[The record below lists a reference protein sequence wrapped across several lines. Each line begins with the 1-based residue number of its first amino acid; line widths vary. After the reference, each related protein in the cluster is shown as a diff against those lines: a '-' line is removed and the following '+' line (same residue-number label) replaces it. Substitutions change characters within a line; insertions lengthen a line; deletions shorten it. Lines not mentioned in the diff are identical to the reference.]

1 MNIGFEA
8 KRLFTNNTGLGNYG
22 RFIVNALSVYF
33 PNNNYYLYSPKY
45 SLQPEAEPIL
55 NRRNVEIITP
65 SSFYKFTHTTSIW
78 RTWGIS
84 KESITKQ
91 LDVFHGLSQ
100 ELPINLPGKI
110 KKVVTVHDLIF
121 YRYPKFYNPIDV
133 AIYKRKL
140 QLACKKA
147 DKIIAISAQTR
158 EDLVNFL
165 LVEESKIEIIY
176 QGCHPN
182 FKILH
187 SKEDIDHIKMKY
199 NLPREYM
206 LNVGTI
212 EERKNVMLLIKA
224 LALIS
229 KQSRVPLVIMGK
241 QTEYYRVVVA
251 KAKELG
257 VLDDVVFLR
266 GVLFADFPKIY
277 QWASLFVYPSL
288 FEGFGIP
295 LIEAI
300 ESNVPVITSTGS
312 CFREAAG
319 PDSIF
324 VDPGGEQELASK
336 IILVLG
342 NQELRK
348 RMITASKAYVTQFN
362 PAVIATKLNT
372 LYQA

>member
-22 RFIVNALSVYF
+22 RFIVNALSLHF
-33 PNNNYYLYSPKY
+33 PNNKYYLYTPKY
-45 SLQPEAEPIL
+45 ILHPEAEPIL
-55 NRRNVEIITP
+55 ARRNVELITP

-78 RTWGIS
+78 RMWGIS
-84 KESITKQ
+84 KESITQQ

-100 ELPINLPGKI
+100 ELPLNLPAKI
-110 KKVVTVHDLIF
+110 KKLVTVHDLIF
-121 YRYPKFYNPIDV
+121 YRYPKFYNPVDV

-140 QLACKKA
+140 QLTCKKA
-147 DKIIAISAQTR
+147 DKIVAISRQTR
-158 EDLVNFL
+158 EDLINFL
-165 LVEESKIEIIY
+165 MVEESKIEVIY

-182 FKILH
+182 FKIHHL
-187 SKEDIDHIKMKY
+187 KEDIDQIKLKY
-199 NLPREYM
+199 NLPRIYM

-212 EERKNVMLLIKA
+212 EERKNVLILIKA
-224 LALIS
+224 LALIP
-229 KQSRVPLVIMGK
+229 KQSRIPLVIMGK
-241 QTEYYRVVVA
+241 QTDYYRVVVA

-257 VLDDVVFLR
+257 VFDEIVFLH

-277 QWASLFVYPSL
+277 QGASLFVYPSL

-312 CFREAAG
+312 SFREAAG

-324 VDPGGEQELASK
+324 VDPGGEEELASK
-336 IILVLG
+336 ITLVLG
-342 NQELRK
+342 NQELRN
-348 RMITASKAYVTQFN
+348 RMITASKAYATQFN
-362 PAVIATKLNT
+362 SDVIASRLNT